1 MTSEA
6 STDVISI
13 VFRLMIPLVI
23 AAYIPLE
30 SFEESHADIFEMIL
44 DGILSSSNIED
55 EATIQMVFGALL
67 ESAKKEE
74 HIEMLVKWFKE
85 GSVFSTLGERL
96 EDVQITIAH
105 KHAILKRVWSSVSI
119 PLSEKKALME

>member
-74 HIEMLVKWFKE
+74 HIQMLVKWFKE

-96 EDVQITIAH
+96 EDV
-105 KHAILKRVWSSVSI
+105 
-119 PLSEKKALME
+119 